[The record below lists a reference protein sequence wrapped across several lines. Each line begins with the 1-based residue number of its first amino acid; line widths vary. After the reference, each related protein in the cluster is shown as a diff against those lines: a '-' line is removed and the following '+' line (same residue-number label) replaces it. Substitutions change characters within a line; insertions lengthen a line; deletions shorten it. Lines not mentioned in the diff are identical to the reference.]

1 MKKAT
6 SWLLICAAALTAG
19 CDDKPSESRPK
30 EVALTL
36 KAENTAVA
44 LIDTDVQRTFT
55 VETAEDAPKEIVINV
70 ASDADA
76 AKVSLESET
85 LTIGK
90 GSRSVSSTITF
101 HAEAYPFGADEE
113 VKLSIASEGNTLKT
127 GTVTFYVAKIP
138 LNKATLS
145 TQGTEITVGDTDYEK
160 SITVTLAEKA
170 YTDAV
175 FEVLVESEGGGFEI
189 VTPTI
194 TVPKGEQSA
203 TGVIKF
209 LKSAYPVELTTGTA
223 VVSISTSSKGFTTEN
238 SGTLEL
244 RIRGTGTAPMG
255 AVSIGSP
262 IIKVGTADSEVSFT
276 LSISEPLDKPVVFD
290 ISATS
295 DKEGCF
301 KLNTPTV
308 TIRRGATTAFGIIT
322 FKHEFFK
329 YDTDKAAVTLKI
341 SSPDVVVLNSAST
354 LIFDVSGATKNPNP

>member
-6 SWLLICAAALTAG
+6 TWLLICAAALTAG
-19 CDDKPSESRPK
+19 CDDKSSEPRPK

-36 KAENTAVA
+36 STENTEVS

-55 VETAEDAPKEIVINV
+55 VETAEDAPKEIVIYV

-76 AKVSLESET
+76 ANVSLESET
-85 LTIGK
+85 LTIEK
-90 GSRSVSSTITF
+90 GSRSVSGTITF
-101 HAEAYPFGADEE
+101 HTDAFPFGADEK
-113 VKLSIASEGNTLKT
+113 VKLSITSEGNTLKT
-127 GTVTFYVAKIP
+127 GSVIYSVAKIP
-138 LNKATLS
+138 LNTAVLS
-145 TQGTEITVGDTDYEK
+145 TQSTEITVGETDYEK
-160 SITVTLAEKA
+160 TITITLEEKA
-170 YTDAV
+170 HTDAV
-175 FEVLVESEGGGFEI
+175 FSVAVESEGGGFEI

-209 LKSAYPVELTTGTA
+209 LKSAYPVESATGTA
-223 VVSISTSSKGFTTEN
+223 VVSISTSSKGFLVADP
-238 SGTLEL
+238 GTLEL

-255 AVSIGSP
+255 TVSIGSP
-262 IIKVGTADSEVSFT
+262 IIKVGTANSEVSFT
-276 LSISEPLDKPVVFD
+276 LSISEPLDKPVVFN

-301 KLNTPTV
+301 TVNTPTV
-308 TIRRGATTAFGIIT
+308 TIRPGATTAFGIIT
-322 FKHEFFK
+322 FKQAFFK

-354 LIFDVSGATKNPNP
+354 LNLEVSGAMKNPNP